1 MVSVDLHVHTNASD
15 GRYSPAEI
23 VQKAARA
30 GLTVL
35 AITDHDTISGIDA
48 AQETAKAFPS
58 LTLIPGVEINTD
70 VPSGEAHVL
79 GYFIDRYNPE
89 LLSLLAEMR
98 SSRQDRAKRMIAKLE
113 RLGLAVTWE
122 RVQEIAN
129 TDAIGR
135 PHIAQA
141 LLEKG
146 YISNFKEA
154 FDRYIGWGG
163 PAYVERAKI
172 SPLEATKLILE
183 TNGLPVLAHPLTV
196 ANPEQMVQ
204 QLKDGGLI
212 GLEVYYGGYSVP
224 DVSRILALA
233 VKYGLIATGG
243 SDFHGLDEK
252 NETALGGSGVPMESA
267 RQLIAMAGRRP
278 ASQSNNKQHD

>member
-1 MVSVDLHVHTNASD
+1 MTPVDLHVHTNASD

-35 AITDHDTISGIDA
+35 AITDHDTISGIDT
-48 AQETAKAFPS
+48 AQEAAKAFPS
-58 LTLIPGVEINTD
+58 MTLISGVEINTD

-79 GYFIDRYNPE
+79 GYFIDRNSQE

-98 SSRQDRAKRMIAKLE
+98 GSRQDRAQKMIAKLE
-113 RLGLAVTWE
+113 QLGLPVSWE
-122 RVQEIAN
+122 RVKKIAN

-141 LLEKG
+141 MLEKG
-146 YISNFKEA
+146 YISSFKEA

-172 SPLEATKLILE
+172 SPLDATKLISR

-204 QLKDGGLI
+204 ELKDGGLV
-212 GLEVYYGGYSVP
+212 GLEVYYGGYSVS

-233 VKYGLIATGG
+233 VKYGLVATGG

-252 NETALGGSGVPMESA
+252 NETPLGGSGVPIESA
-267 RQLIAMAGRRP
+267 RQLISLAGRRP
-278 ASQSNNKQHD
+278 LS

>member
-1 MVSVDLHVHTNASD
+1 MGLVDLHVHTNASD

-23 VQKAARA
+23 VQKATRA

-35 AITDHDTISGIDA
+35 AITDHDTVSGIDA
-48 AQETAKAFPS
+48 AREAAKAFPS

-79 GYFIDRYNPE
+79 GYFIDCDSPE
-89 LLSLLAEMR
+89 LSSLLADMR
-98 SSRQDRAKRMIAKLE
+98 SSRQDRAKKMIARLE
-113 RLGLAVTWE
+113 KLGLPISWD
-122 RVQEIAN
+122 RVKEIAN

-141 LLEKG
+141 MLEKG
-146 YISNFKEA
+146 YIATFKEA

-163 PAYVERAKI
+163 PAYVERSKI
-172 SPLEATKLILE
+172 SPLEATKLISR

-212 GLEVYYGGYSVP
+212 GLEVYYGSYPVP
-224 DVSRILALA
+224 DISRVLALA

-243 SDFHGLDEK
+243 SDFHGLDEN
-252 NETALGGSGVPMESA
+252 NETPLGGSGVPMESA
-267 RQLIAMAGRRP
+267 RQLIDLAGRRP
-278 ASQSNNKQHD
+278 SK